1 MAGNAWYAAIDN
13 VVRAVGRIVV
23 CVDAAADVSTAMMRI
38 LSRLLPSTCEPI
50 AANTSSLL
58 SSSTWGPAKASVA
71 VETIPYVA
79 SRMTVEIT
87 AARPGVLAGS
97 LVSSLTETALSQ
109 PQ

>member
-1 MAGNAWYAAIDN
+1 MAIVDTVGVWYFGCILAKLAGNAWYAAIDN

-58 SSSTWGPAKASVA
+58 SSSTCGAGEGERRGRDDRVRVPA
-71 VETIPYVA
+71 
-79 SRMTVEIT
+79 
-87 AARPGVLAGS
+87 G
-97 LVSSLTETALSQ
+97 
-109 PQ
+109 